1 MTTPSKLR
9 LGNRTR
15 FLQQS
20 EIRKMTIECTKVRGI
35 NMSQGVCDTP
45 VPEPVR
51 RAAQEAIDAGV
62 NTYTRFDGLPELRA
76 AIARK
81 LTTENGID
89 VTGDGDVVVTSGS
102 SSAFYGACLAILD
115 PGDEVVL
122 FEPYYGYHR
131 DTLTSLGVEARFV
144 TMRPPL
150 WSFELSDLEKV
161 ITERTRAI
169 VVNTPTNPCG
179 KVFTRAELEAIA
191 GVAEKHDLFV
201 ITDEIYEHFL
211 YDARQHVSPAS
222 LPRLKNRTITVGGF
236 SKTFSITGWRIGFS
250 AGPRE
255 FVDRL
260 GLINDLVYICAP
272 APLQY
277 GVARAMELLGPDF
290 YEGLAREYR
299 VKRDK
304 ICGALD
310 RAGLTPHVPQGAYYV
325 LADTSRLPGSTSK
338 DRVMQLL
345 HRTGV
350 AAVPG
355 VAFYHGADGN
365 RLARFCYAKTEADL
379 DEACRRL
386 EKLQT

>member
-1 MTTPSKLR
+1 MTTPR

-15 FLQQS
+15 FLEQS
-20 EIRKMTIECTKVRGI
+20 EIRNMTIECTKVRGI

-51 RAAQEAIDAGV
+51 RAAQEAIDSGV

-81 LTTENGID
+81 LAGSGVD

-131 DTLTSLGVEARFV
+131 DTLTSVGAQARYV
-144 TMRPPL
+144 TLRPPD
-150 WSFELSDLEKV
+150 WSFDAKDLEKAV
-161 ITERTRAI
+161 TERTRAV

-191 GVAEKHDLFV
+191 EVAGRHDLFV
-201 ITDEIYEHFL
+201 ITDEIYEHFV
-211 YDARQHVSPAS
+211 YDGRQHVSPAS
-222 LPRLKNRTITVGGF
+222 IPGLQNRTITVGGF

-250 AGPRE
+250 AGPRD
-255 FVDRL
+255 FVERL

-272 APLQY
+272 APLQW
-277 GVARAMELLGPDF
+277 GVGRALELLGPDF
-290 YEGLAREYR
+290 YERLSREYQH
-299 VKRDK
+299 KRDK
-304 ICGALD
+304 FCAALD
-310 RAGLTPHVPQGAYYV
+310 RAGLPPLVPQGAYYV
-325 LADTSRLPGSTSK
+325 LSDTSRLPGSTSK

-345 HRTGV
+345 QRTGV

-355 VAFYHGADGN
+355 AAFYQGTGGD
-365 RLARFCYAKTEADL
+365 RLARFCYAKTDEDL

-386 EKLQT
+386 ERLRL

>member
-1 MTTPSKLR
+1 MTSPT

-15 FLQQS
+15 FLKQS
-20 EIRKMTIECTKVRGI
+20 EIRNMTLECTKVQGI

-62 NTYTRFDGLPELRA
+62 NTYTRFDGLPELRH
-76 AIARK
+76 AIARR
-81 LTTENGID
+81 LSTVNGID
-89 VTGDGDVVVTSGS
+89 VTGEGDVVVTSGS
-102 SSAFYGACLAILD
+102 SAAFYGACLAILD

-144 TMRPPL
+144 SLNPPD
-150 WSFELSDLEKV
+150 WSFDPEALEKAV
-161 ITERTRAI
+161 GPRTRAI

-179 KVFTRAELEAIA
+179 KVFTRPELELIA
-191 GVAEKHDLFV
+191 SVAERHDLFV
-201 ITDEIYEHFL
+201 LTDEIYEHFV
-211 YDARQHVSPAS
+211 YDGRKHVSPAS
-222 LPRLKNRTITVGGF
+222 LPRLKNRTITIGGF

-250 AGPRE
+250 AGPKE
-255 FVDRL
+255 FVERL

-277 GVARAMELLGPDF
+277 GVAKAMDLLGDDF
-290 YEGLAREYR
+290 YEGLSREYR
-299 VKRDK
+299 AKRDK
-304 ICGALD
+304 VCGALD
-310 RAGLTPHVPQGAYYV
+310 HVGLTPFVPQGAYYV
-325 LADTSRLPGSTSK
+325 LADTSRLPGATSK
-338 DRVMQLL
+338 ERVMNLL
-345 HRTGV
+345 ERTGV

-355 VAFYHGADGN
+355 VAFHHGHQGAH
-365 RLARFCYAKTEADL
+365 LARFCFAKDQPEL

-386 EKLQT
+386 ERLAL

>member
-1 MTTPSKLR
+1 MPTPH

-15 FLQQS
+15 FLRQS
-20 EIRKMTIECTKVRGI
+20 EIRNMTIECTKVRGI

-62 NTYTRFDGLPELRA
+62 NTYTRFDGLPELRS

-81 LTTENGID
+81 LSSRNGLD
-89 VTGDGDVVVTSGS
+89 VTGEGDVVVTSGS

-131 DTLTSLGVEARFV
+131 DTLTSLGVETRFV
-144 TMRPPL
+144 TMRPPD
-150 WSFELSDLEKV
+150 WSFDVRDLEKAV
-161 ITERTRAI
+161 TERTRAI

-191 GVAEKHDLFV
+191 GVAERHDLFV
-201 ITDEIYEHFL
+201 ITDEIYEHFV
-211 YDARQHVSPAS
+211 YDGRQHVSPAS
-222 LPRLKNRTITVGGF
+222 LPRLKPRTITVGGF

-250 AGPRE
+250 AGPKE
-255 FVDRL
+255 FVERL

-272 APLQY
+272 APLQW
-277 GVARAMELLGPDF
+277 GVARALELLGDDF
-290 YEGLAREYR
+290 YEGLGREYR

-304 ICGALD
+304 FCEALD
-310 RAGLTPHVPQGAYYV
+310 RAGLSPLVPQGAYYV

-345 HRTGV
+345 ERTGV

-355 VAFYHGADGN
+355 SAFHHGAEGN
-365 RLARFCYAKTEADL
+365 RLARFCYAKTDADL

-386 EKLQT
+386 ERLRL